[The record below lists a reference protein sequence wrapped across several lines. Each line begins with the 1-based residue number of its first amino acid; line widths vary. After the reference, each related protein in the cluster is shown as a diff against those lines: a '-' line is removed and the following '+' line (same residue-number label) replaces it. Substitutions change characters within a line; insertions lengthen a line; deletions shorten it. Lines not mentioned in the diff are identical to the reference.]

1 MMLSGGRRIVSA
13 GNVSIKDLSRVID
26 VGVCITVLDMAGRL
40 DIVGTIERGAVT
52 LAILIM
58 TRWMTSDEPHGANL
72 LIRKGKGAR
81 LKGTVTILSVG
92 GETPLTMT

>member
-52 LAILIM
+52 LAI
-58 TRWMTSDEPHGANL
+58 
-72 LIRKGKGAR
+72 
-81 LKGTVTILSVG
+81 
-92 GETPLTMT
+92 